1 IGLNTEMLRSK
12 PFSGAADSGLN
23 FIGDEKNAVLAAHV
37 VEDAEVVPRRHDK
50 TTFAKHGLGNQRR
63 DGLGSNNPL
72 EGIFQ
77 MMPETLGGCA
87 LPSAISVGERNP
99 VYVAP
104 KKRKTGF
111 IGMRPAR
118 QRHPQHPAALK
129 SIFEANHRPS

>member
-1 IGLNTEMLRSK
+1 MLRSK

-77 MMPETLGGCA
+77 MMPETLGGFA
-87 LPSAISVGERNP
+87 LPSPIGLGERNP
-99 VYVAP
+99 
-104 KKRKTGF
+104 GF
-111 IGMRPAR
+111 IPSQRAKPGVLGMLTFMR
-118 QRHPQHPAALK
+118 
-129 SIFEANHRPS
+129 